1 MINNCMSY
9 ALRLENDDKL
19 TPIDTY
25 FFSGNKERNFAEL
38 SKKFHIKF
46 RQLNDPGEPLLE
58 NEWLI
63 AFIGF
68 FPTHWDYEGIAD
80 NYDCHFIL
88 KTGGFWMHRP
98 GAGKEIVEAKKEDF
112 LSGGPKYP
120 PQYFAVKRVEE

>member
-46 RQLNDPGEPLLE
+46 RQLKYPGEPLLE
-58 NEWLI
+58 KGWLI
-63 AFIGF
+63 A
-68 FPTHWDYEGIAD
+68 DL
-80 NYDCHFIL
+80 NS
-88 KTGGFWMHRP
+88 
-98 GAGKEIVEAKKEDF
+98 V
-112 LSGGPKYP
+112 
-120 PQYFAVKRVEE
+120 V